1 MTSFHHRTKKLNA
14 VIPATVYGKKGEDTY
29 SMVTYRG
36 SSLNLRMTVC
46 TGFQESGTPNIGII
60 ICNIH

>member
-1 MTSFHHRTKKLNA
+1 MTSFHHWTKKLNA

-29 SMVTYRG
+29 MMVTYRG
-36 SSLNLRMTVC
+36 TSFNLRMEVC